1 MKNKNSSIL
10 KIVLWS
16 AVALILINVMMI
28 GIGFGS
34 FTFGVN
40 KYPNA
45 SKYTAG
51 EGEID
56 SDSISEIEIN
66 WIEGNVSIEIYDG
79 DTVRFYEESRRELDE
94 KDMLHYYNE
103 NGRLI
108 IQYEKPRTNIFSF
121 GRYKYD
127 KQLTVQVP
135 EEMTNLKTLRLDL
148 VSSDSDVTGINV
160 KYLDIENISGN
171 VSLKD
176 IEVSEL
182 DIETVSGSIDSDNT
196 IVKKYADVET
206 TSGNAKLSGSV
217 NRINFESISGD
228 LDLLSDICPEE
239 IDTDTISGDIN
250 ITIPTNEGFT
260 YSYDGLSGDINC
272 EFDITKND
280 DEAVH
285 GNGKSEFS
293 FDSVSGDVNIIK
305 KRAA

>member
-1 MKNKNSSIL
+1 MDSKNSSIL

-16 AVALILINVMMI
+16 VVALILINILLI

-34 FTFGVN
+34 FTFGIN

-51 EGEID
+51 SGEID
-56 SDSISEIEIN
+56 AGNLSEIEIN
-66 WIEGNVSIEIYDG
+66 WIEGNVSIESYDG
-79 DTVRFYEESRRELDE
+79 DTVHFYEESRKELDE
-94 KDMLHYYNE
+94 KNMLHYYND

-108 IQYEKPRTNIFSF
+108 IQYEKPNTSIFSF
-121 GRYKYD
+121 GKYNYD
-127 KQLTVQVP
+127 KHLTVQVP
-135 EEMTNLKTLRLDL
+135 EEMTNLKTLNLDL
-148 VSSDSDVTGINV
+148 VSSDSYVTGINV
-160 KYLDIENISGN
+160 KYLDIENISGS

-182 DIETVSGSIDSDNT
+182 DIETVSGSIDSDNI
-196 IVKKYADVET
+196 IVKKHADIET
-206 TSGNAKLSGSV
+206 TSGSAKLSGSV
-217 NRINFESISGD
+217 NRINFDSTSGD
-228 LDLLSDICPEE
+228 LDLLSDVCPDE

-250 ITIPTNEGFT
+250 ITIPNNEGFT

-272 EFDITKND
+272 EFDIIKNN

-293 FDSVSGDVNIIK
+293 FDSISGDINIMK
-305 KRAA
+305 K